1 MFYPVYFCISN
12 LNQLVLFLI
21 YLYLVLVLELLFY
34 PFKIQAYFEIPKIF
48 IWLTKIYCF
57 YTYCFHLGTSTP
69 PFRKPFSLIFFFCI
83 ILPTCVHTTP
93 GGGKRK
99 RKRETSTC
107 YPTYLCLHRLLLVC
121 ALTTEPTALAHQDDA
136 VTN

>member
-69 PFRKPFSLIFFFCI
+69 PFRKPFSLIFFFVLSFLHACI
-83 ILPTCVHTTP
+83 QHQV
-93 GGGKRK
+93 GG
-99 RKRETSTC
+99 REREREK
-107 YPTYLCLHRLLLVC
+107 HRLVIPLIYASTGCFLYV
-121 ALTTEPTALAHQDDA
+121 L
-136 VTN
+136 